1 MLIGIALALG
11 VASAAWSLISAY
23 AGLVFLLCAAV
34 AVWRLWRLAFRFP
47 NQYQPYGGPHSK
59 GDRSSNS
66 VGKSADQQPEDAA
79 ESSFD
84 ASRAISRGSRALDR
98 ALAELDGMVG
108 LASVKSEISK
118 LIDVLA
124 AERERALIVGSG
136 GPGRSAGGG
145 ASDGANLPA
154 LHCVFLGNPG
164 TGKTTVARL
173 MGEILHG
180 LGYLKRGHLVEA
192 DRSTLVAGYIGH
204 TAILVRDTVQKALD
218 GVLFIDE
225 AYSLAS
231 INLRGSSSDFG
242 REAIDTLLKLM
253 EDHRGRLCV
262 VVAGYTGEMQSFLS
276 SNPGLRSR
284 FTRTIEFADYGP
296 AELAVIYRKLV
307 VASGFSLDTGANEAL
322 QDACNTM
329 LRTRAE
335 SFGNGRDMRT
345 LWERTREAQA
355 GRVMR
360 KADRSPTD
368 LMTIQADD
376 IDAAASAWATK

>member
-1 MLIGIALALG
+1 MQWSLFRVLG
-11 VASAAWSLISAY
+11 VLMATYVAWALLTDFAGTLFLACASV
-23 AGLVFLLCAAV
+23 AG
-34 AVWRLWRLAFRFP
+34 WRLWRTAMPGQRRPVFNRPLLPKSR
-47 NQYQPYGGPHSK
+47 QQ
-59 GDRSSNS
+59 DREEDSPAPAVAPVLRNS
-66 VGKSADQQPEDAA
+66 RS
-79 ESSFD
+79 
-84 ASRAISRGSRALDR
+84 LDR

-108 LASVKSEISK
+108 LASVKAETRK

-124 AERERALIVGSG
+124 AERGRARLGHRAE
-136 GPGRSAGGG
+136 P
-145 ASDGANLPA
+145 PA

-173 MGEILHG
+173 RGEILHG

-204 TAILVRDTVQKALD
+204 TAIRVRETVQSALD

-231 INLRGSSSDFG
+231 TGPGGGGNDFG
-242 REAIDTLLKLM
+242 REAIDTLIKLM

-262 VVAGYTGEMQSFLS
+262 VVAGYTGEMRRFLD

-284 FTRTIEFADYGP
+284 FTRTVAFEDYTAP
-296 AELAVIYRKLV
+296 ELAMIYRGLV
-307 VASGFSLDTGANEAL
+307 AAAGFRLAPDAADSLVEAC
-322 QDACNTM
+322 DTM
-329 LRTRAE
+329 LRARAE
-335 SFGNGRDMRT
+335 TFGNGRAVRT

-360 KADRSPTD
+360 LTGRTPDD
-368 LMTIQADD
+368 LVTVHAAD
-376 IDAAASAWATK
+376 IDAAAAVGAVA

>member
-1 MLIGIALALG
+1 MQWSLFRILG
-11 VASAAWSLISAY
+11 VLMGVWVVWSLLNNF
-23 AGLVFLLCAAV
+23 AGPLFVLCTAV
-34 AVWRLWRLAFRFP
+34 AAWRLWR
-47 NQYQPYGGPHSK
+47 
-59 GDRSSNS
+59 
-66 VGKSADQQPEDAA
+66 ADQAMPGWRRPPMPPRTADRPRQGQDEDPSPAPA
-79 ESSFD
+79 VAPVARNTRS
-84 ASRAISRGSRALDR
+84 LDR

-108 LASVKSEISK
+108 LASVKAEVRK

-124 AERERALIVGSG
+124 AERERARLGHRG
-136 GPGRSAGGG
+136 EP
-145 ASDGANLPA
+145 PA

-204 TAILVRDTVQKALD
+204 TAIRVRETVQTALD

-225 AYSLAS
+225 AYSLAGAGPGRS
-231 INLRGSSSDFG
+231 DNDFG

-253 EDHRGRLCV
+253 EDHRGRLCI
-262 VVAGYTGEMQSFLS
+262 VVAGYTGEMRRFLD

-284 FTRTIEFADYGP
+284 FTRTIDFADYAAP
-296 AELAVIYRKLV
+296 ELAAIYRGLV
-307 VASGFSLDTGANEAL
+307 AGAGFHLASDAEDAMMEAC
-322 QDACNTM
+322 DRM
-329 LRTRAE
+329 LRARAE
-335 SFGNGRDMRT
+335 TFGNGRDMRT

-360 KADRSPTD
+360 LPDRTADD
-368 LMTIQADD
+368 LVTVEAAD
-376 IDAAASAWATK
+376 IDAAAAVGAAA